1 MSSIISE
8 EGWFVL
14 HLYYSVDR
22 RLWSSVSSEDRLQIP
37 EALKSFADSFRRM
50 ENCQIQLY
58 SIWGHKADMGVLM
71 IDPDLDRLNEFEN
84 RLASTFPP
92 GLLKPVYSFV
102 SMTEISDYISQDKDF
117 DRTLREK
124 EGLLPDS
131 ELYQQKMAAFKSR
144 IQGYIDS
151 RLHPRLPDEQGP

>member
-22 RLWSSVSSEDRLQIP
+22 RLWASVSSEDRLQIP
-37 EALKSFADSFRRM
+37 EALKSFAGNFRRM

-58 SIWGHKADMGVLM
+58 SIWGHKADMGALM

-84 RLASTFPP
+84 RL
-92 GLLKPVYSFV
+92 V
-102 SMTEISDYISQDKDF
+102 
-117 DRTLREK
+117 
-124 EGLLPDS
+124 
-131 ELYQQKMAAFKSR
+131 
-144 IQGYIDS
+144 
-151 RLHPRLPDEQGP
+151 